1 MKRPVSVFA
10 LSIAAMLSGLAGCA
24 VPAKNIDRVQA
35 GMNRDQVRSIMGQPE
50 TVAHSP
56 GKECAYYSLLKDFWS
71 RVPWSVSERYYVCYD
86 EGKVASFGKV
96 DAAPS
101 G

>member
-1 MKRPVSVFA
+1 MRPSHLA
-10 LSIAAMLSGLAGCA
+10 LFLVLPAAIAVAGCD
-24 VPAKNIDRVQA
+24 VPARTIDRVHA
-35 GMNRDQVRSIMGQPE
+35 GMDREQVLSAMGSPD
-50 TVAHSP
+50 TVVHSP

-71 RVPWSVSERYYVCYD
+71 RVPWSLSERYYVCYG
-86 EGKVASFGKV
+86 EGKVESFGKV

>member
-1 MKRPVSVFA
+1 MKHPALV
-10 LSIAAMLSGLAGCA
+10 LSIMAMLAGCTTM
-24 VPAKNIDRVQA
+24 PARNVDHVQA
-35 GMNRDQVRSIMGQPE
+35 GMDRDQVRSIMGQPE
-50 TVAHSP
+50 TVSHSP
-56 GKECAYYSLLKDFWS
+56 GKECAYYLLLKDFWS

-86 EGKVASFGKV
+86 EGRVESFGKV